1 MSKKKVFSFQK
12 MQKNVFAANCFLVTS
27 RGGAGWQWVLEDALE
42 AEGLG
47 GLLYAEFRM
56 GGPHEFQEL
65 FGVLTDEGLGV
76 VASDVVP
83 LDAVLIDVVQ
93 DA

>member
-1 MSKKKVFSFQK
+1 MSK
-12 MQKNVFAANCFLVTS
+12 KNVFAANCFLVTL
-27 RGGAGWQWVLEDALE
+27 RGGSGWQWVLEDALE

-65 FGVLTDEGLGV
+65 ASTGVKLFHFYVADDTDK
-76 VASDVVP
+76 
-83 LDAVLIDVVQ
+83 
-93 DA
+93 

>member
-1 MSKKKVFSFQK
+1 LSSAKKIKKV
-12 MQKNVFAANCFLVTS
+12 LWD
-27 RGGAGWQWVLEDALE
+27 G
-42 AEGLG
+42 
-47 GLLYAEFRM
+47 
-56 GGPHEFQEL
+56 HL

-83 LDAVLIDVVQ
+83 LNAVLIDVVQ